1 MLGKMWKNWI
11 TPILE
16 VGEKNST
23 AILEDSL
30 SLSEIKHATTVQP
43 ALACLDIYS
52 REMETRFT

>member
-1 MLGKMWKNWI
+1 MWKNWI